1 MKKDSHATDGTG
13 FIFKEGLWY
22 IVEQDQYGIT
32 ILRRYYLEVSPL
44 FCILNQNHLSKKRI
58 N

>member
-32 ILRRYYLEVSPL
+32 VLRRYYLEVSPL
-44 FCILNQNHLSKKRI
+44 FCILLISEE
-58 N
+58 